1 MTEPVVLLERRD
13 RVAVITLNRP
23 TRANTL
29 TTEVLEGLHE
39 AQLQI
44 AADRDVRV
52 VLVTGAGRHFC
63 GGADLREASSP
74 NPPPRRPGLTIS
86 FDLIPQPTIAVING
100 AAMGGGCEV
109 ALACDFRYM
118 AAEAKIGLPE
128 IQFGALPLGGGTARL
143 PRVVGWPMA
152 KRLIMTGEHL
162 TAARA
167 LEIGLVDGVAPGGS
181 LMDAVHE
188 ELVQVLIRR
197 APYAVRTAKVLLDRA
212 LEVDLNTA
220 LAFERQL
227 IPKMATD
234 AERTAAREE
243 AMADGDTYARIFS
256 KADA

>member
-1 MTEPVVLLERRD
+1 MTDEPVVLLERRD
-13 RVAVITLNRP
+13 RVATITLNRP
-23 TRANTL
+23 ARANTL
-29 TTEVLEGLHE
+29 NTAVLEGLHD
-39 AQLQI
+39 AQLEI
-44 AADRDVRV
+44 AADRDIRV

-63 GGADLREASSP
+63 GGADLREAR
-74 NPPPRRPGLTIS
+74 NPGPRRPGLTIS

-109 ALACDFRYM
+109 ALACDFRYI

-162 TAARA
+162 TAQRA
-167 LEIGLVDGVAPGGS
+167 LEIGLVDGVAPGES
-181 LMDAVHE
+181 LLEAVHQD
-188 ELVQVLIRR
+188 LVQLLVRR

-220 LAFERQL
+220 LTFERQL

-234 AERTAAREE
+234 AERAAAREE